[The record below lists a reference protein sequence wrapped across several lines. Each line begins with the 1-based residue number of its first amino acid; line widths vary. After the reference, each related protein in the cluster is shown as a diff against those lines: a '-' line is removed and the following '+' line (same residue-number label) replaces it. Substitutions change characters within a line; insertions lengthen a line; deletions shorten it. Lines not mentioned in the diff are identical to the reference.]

1 MPERRSKETSQAA
14 EERAAAGDSNIG
26 RLRGA
31 DCAIHGGARGTQRCN
46 QPGAPWISKAAGHCA
61 ETGSMGRTIISMNP
75 LPLEITPL
83 ELQRRI
89 AAGEKLALIDVREP
103 QEFQLARIEGAEL
116 IPMRTVPA
124 ELSRLDA
131 RADDAPLI
139 VFCHHGVRSLN
150 VVHWLREQGV
160 DACQSL
166 AGGIDRWSL
175 EIDPAV
181 PRYS

>member
-1 MPERRSKETSQAA
+1 MHGVNLTETA
-14 EERAAAGDSNIG
+14 
-26 RLRGA
+26 
-31 DCAIHGGARGTQRCN
+31 
-46 QPGAPWISKAAGHCA
+46 
-61 ETGSMGRTIISMNP
+61 
-75 LPLEITPL
+75 LPLEIAPQ
-83 ELQRRI
+83 EVQRRL

-103 QEFQLARIEGAEL
+103 GEFQLARIGGAEL
-116 IPMRTVPA
+116 IPMRNVPA

-131 RADDAPLI
+131 QADEIELI

-160 DACQSL
+160 GACQSM

-175 EIDPAV
+175 EIDPSV